1 MAGME
6 ELEIHSK
13 SYLVRWVNVRGGH
26 TISWSI
32 QPHKKSINF
41 GIFKRL
47 GQPTPSGSTTTTTTT
62 TTNHDSHSELDLSST
77 DNLPA
82 SALID
87 KLRGAGLKPIQWV
100 GKCEADKISQGTC
113 DVPLNEGGNYAL
125 VFDNTFS
132 KTTGKM
138 ATFVLVT
145 YPTATPPQSVHQ
157 VHPPHALAS
166 VNNIGAPGN
175 RVSPRLRPTNSS
187 STSIDNPRP
196 AAKGGRSVSGGK
208 SIKQRPN
215 SNSVSS
221 INGAPE
227 LVHTGILQKRRR
239 KRHQGWARRFFSLDY
254 ASSTLS
260 YYHDRNSS
268 ALRGA
273 IPLNLAAVAANAA
286 RREIS
291 IDSGAEIWHLRANNE
306 TDFAAWTAALEKA
319 SKQSKEDKTAR
330 PASPTLQIP
339 SHSASRTLPNPAED
353 LEWEQIESLVSKI
366 SGSRDAVRRL
376 AKDTDPKYFTSS
388 ASSAPLPPL
397 ERRRSQSPHLQASPA
412 DGSPVNGEDYFG
424 DSHHKR
430 PFWKRKTSSNTTSG
444 SAKRQPNGTTHLAT
458 PSPSTDAFPVT
469 ATEDRK
475 PRSVISHHTDKD
487 DDIHEN
493 LMAIL
498 RDLDKT
504 VVEFTTL
511 IAESKERR
519 HPQTTT
525 ISSRVSMDSE
535 ASQEFF
541 DAEAGPTSPLLT
553 IQHDSD
559 VEAENEDEEEDVDDD
574 ALSSCSEGDT
584 RSDLRKGIQKESSAF
599 LFPGKPKSM
608 IPLPLDRVQRR
619 NIVPAPTVPPPSL
632 IGFLRKNV
640 GKDLSAV
647 SMPVTAN
654 EPLSLLQ
661 RAAECMEYSTLLDK
675 AASAIDGLERLVYVT
690 AFALSPLSSARVKD
704 RAIRKP
710 FNPLLGETF
719 ELVREDR
726 GFRMIV
732 EKVSHRPVQL
742 AYQAD
747 SHYWSLTQSPKPT
760 QKFWGKSAEINTDGK
775 TRLSLHSSG
784 DHFSWGNATSF
795 LRNIIAGEK
804 YVEPVGEMVVVN
816 ETTGQKT
823 ITTFKAGGMFSGR
836 SEEITVK
843 AFDVHGNE
851 LPLGLA
857 GTWTNSLQLTE
868 HGSTTNKTIWSV
880 GPLVDQAAK
889 RYGFP
894 VFAATLNET
903 TPIEYGKLPPTDS
916 RLRPDQRA
924 LENNEI
930 DAAEDLKAK
939 LEEKQRERRKELED
953 IGGVYKPRWFLRV
966 DTPEILS
973 QSGSGTEEVI
983 WKLKTGRDGYWE
995 ERARGEWNGVVPIF
1009 KL

>member
-13 SYLVRWVNVRGGH
+13 SYLVRWVNVKGDH

-32 QPHKKSINF
+32 QPHKRSINF
-41 GIFKRL
+41 GIFKHL
-47 GQPTPSGSTTTTTTT
+47 GQSTPSNSSATTTTI
-62 TTNHDSHSELDLSST
+62 NPDSQSVLDLSS
-77 DNLPA
+77 DSPPA
-82 SALID
+82 SAVIE
-87 KLRGAGLKPIQWV
+87 KLRGAGLKPTQWV
-100 GKCEADKISQGTC
+100 GKCEADKISQGTY

-138 ATFVLVT
+138 ATFVLMT
-145 YPTATPPQSVHQ
+145 YPTATPPQSAHQ
-157 VHPPHALAS
+157 VHPPHALGT
-166 VNNIGAPGN
+166 VNNMGAPGN

-187 STSIDNPRP
+187 NTSIDNPRP
-196 AAKGGRSVSGGK
+196 ITKGGRSMSGGK
-208 SIKQRPN
+208 SIKQRPY

-221 INGAPE
+221 VNGASG

-254 ASSTLS
+254 TSSTLS

-273 IPLNLAAVAANAA
+273 IPLSLAAVAANAD

-291 IDSGAEIWHLRANNE
+291 IDSGAEIWHLRAINQS
-306 TDFAAWTAALEKA
+306 DFAAWRAALERA
-319 SKQSKEDKTAR
+319 SKQSKEDKATR
-330 PASPTLQIP
+330 PATPTLQVPGI
-339 SHSASRTLPNPAED
+339 STSRTLPNPAED
-353 LEWEQIESLVSKI
+353 QEWEQIERLVSKV

-376 AKDTDPKYFTSS
+376 AKDTDPKYFSSS
-388 ASSAPLPPL
+388 ASSGPIVAS
-397 ERRRSQSPHLQASPA
+397 ERRESHNPQFQGSPA

-424 DSHHKR
+424 DIQQKR
-430 PFWKRKTSSNTTSG
+430 PFWRRKTSGNTPGSG
-444 SAKRQPNGTTHLAT
+444 SKRQLNGTTHLAM
-458 PSPSTDAFPVT
+458 PSPSSDAFPITV
-469 ATEDRK
+469 TEDRK
-475 PRSVISHHTDKD
+475 PRSVISHHTDGD
-487 DDIHEN
+487 EDIHEN

-504 VVEFTTL
+504 VIEFTNL

-519 HPQTTT
+519 NPKILAT
-525 ISSRVSMDSE
+525 SSRVSIDSE
-535 ASQEFF
+535 GSQEFF

-559 VEAENEDEEEDVDDD
+559 IEAENEDEAEDVDDD

-584 RSDLRKGIQKESSAF
+584 RSAYMRKGIRKESSAI
-599 LFPGKPKSM
+599 LFPAKPKSLA
-608 IPLPLDRVQRR
+608 PLPIDSVQRR
-619 NIVPAPTVPPPSL
+619 KIIPAPTVPPPSL

-661 RAAECMEYSTLLDK
+661 RAAECMDLSTN
-675 AASAIDGLERLVYVT
+675 
-690 AFALSPLSSARVKD
+690 RVKD
-704 RAIRKP
+704 RAVRKP

-747 SHYWSLTQSPKPT
+747 SRDWSLTQSPKPT

-823 ITTFKAGGMFSGR
+823 ISTFKAGGMFSGR
-836 SEEITVK
+836 SEEVAVK

-880 GPLVDQAAK
+880 GPLVDQASK

-894 VFAATLNET
+894 IFTATLNET
-903 TPIEYGKLPPTDS
+903 TPIEQGKLPPTDS

-924 LENNEI
+924 LENN
-930 DAAEDLKAK
+930 DVDTAEDLKAK

-953 IGGVYKPRWFLRV
+953 IGAVYKPRWFSRV
-966 DTPEILS
+966 DTSDVSSTAEGS
-973 QSGSGTEEVI
+973 AGSGSEEVT
-983 WKLKTGRDGYWE
+983 WKLKTGKDGYWE
-995 ERARGEWNGVVPIF
+995 ERARGEWSGVVPIF

>member
-1 MAGME
+1 
-6 ELEIHSK
+6 
-13 SYLVRWVNVRGGH
+13 VRWVNVKGDH

-41 GIFKRL
+41 GIFKHL
-47 GQPTPSGSTTTTTTT
+47 GQSTPSNSSGTTTTL
-62 TTNHDSHSELDLSST
+62 NADSQSVLDLSP
-77 DNLPA
+77 DNPPA
-82 SALID
+82 SAVIE
-87 KLRGAGLKPIQWV
+87 KLRGAGLKPTQWV
-100 GKCEADKISQGTC
+100 GKCEADKISQGTY
-113 DVPLNEGGNYAL
+113 DVPLSEGGNYAL

-145 YPTATPPQSVHQ
+145 YPTAMPPQSVHQ
-157 VHPPHALAS
+157 VHPPHALGT
-166 VNNIGAPGN
+166 VNNVGAPGN
-175 RVSPRLRPTNSS
+175 RVSPRLRPTNISN
-187 STSIDNPRP
+187 TSIDNPRP
-196 AAKGGRSVSGGK
+196 TVKGGRSVSGGQ
-208 SIKQRPN
+208 SNKQRPN

-221 INGAPE
+221 VNGAPR

-254 ASSTLS
+254 TSSTLS

-273 IPLNLAAVAANAA
+273 IPLNLAAVAANAD

-306 TDFAAWTAALEKA
+306 PDFAAWRAALERA
-319 SKQSKEDKTAR
+319 SKQSKEDKTLK

-339 SHSASRTLPNPAED
+339 AHGTSRSLPNPAED
-353 LEWEQIESLVSKI
+353 QQWEQIESLVSKV

-388 ASSAPLPPL
+388 APIAAL
-397 ERRRSQSPHLQASPA
+397 ERNRSHSPQFQASPA

-424 DSHHKR
+424 ETQQKR
-430 PFWKRKTSSNTTSG
+430 HFWKRKTSSNTTGSG
-444 SAKRQPNGTTHLAT
+444 PTKRQPNGTTHLAT
-458 PSPSTDAFPVT
+458 PSPSSDAFPVT

-475 PRSVISHHTDKD
+475 PRSVISHHTDREE
-487 DDIHEN
+487 DIHEN

-504 VVEFTTL
+504 VIEFTNL

-519 HPQTTT
+519 RPQIST
-525 ISSRVSMDSE
+525 ISSRVSIDSE

-541 DAEAGPTSPLLT
+541 DAEAGPSSPLLT
-553 IQHDSD
+553 IQDDTD
-559 VEAENEDEEEDVDDD
+559 VEAENEDEEVDVDDD

-584 RSDLRKGIQKESSAF
+584 RSAYMRKGIRKESSAI
-599 LFPGKPKSM
+599 LFPAKPKSL
-608 IPLPLDRVQRR
+608 IPLPLDGVQRR
-619 NIVPAPTVPPPSL
+619 KIIPAPTVPPPSL

-661 RAAECMEYSTLLDK
+661 RAAECMEYSSLLDK
-675 AASAIDGLERLVYVT
+675 AASATDGLERLVYVT
-690 AFALSPLSSARVKD
+690 AFALSNLSTNRVKD

-747 SHYWSLTQSPKPT
+747 GRDWSLTQSPKPT

-804 YVEPVGEMVVVN
+804 YIEPAGEMVVVN

-836 SEEITVK
+836 SEEVTVK

-880 GPLVDQAAK
+880 GALVDQAVK

-894 VFAATLNET
+894 VFTATLNES
-903 TPIEYGKLPPTDS
+903 TPIEMGKIPPTDS

-924 LENNEI
+924 LENN
-930 DAAEDLKAK
+930 DVDTAEDLKAK

-953 IGGVYKPRWFLRV
+953 VGGVYKPRWFSRV
-966 DTPEILS
+966 DTSDVSSTTE
-973 QSGSGTEEVI
+973 GSGGSEEII
-983 WKLKTGRDGYWE
+983 WKLKTGKDGYWE
-995 ERARGEWNGVVPIF
+995 ERGRGEWNGIVPIF